1 MQGIVMYQIN
11 QDANYLGK
19 VAISRIKTDCAVAVK
34 SLRSDQWGDNYT
46 LSMSEFG
53 TLKCSFNFDIK

>member
-34 SLRSDQWGDNYT
+34 SLRSDQ
-46 LSMSEFG
+46 
-53 TLKCSFNFDIK
+53 